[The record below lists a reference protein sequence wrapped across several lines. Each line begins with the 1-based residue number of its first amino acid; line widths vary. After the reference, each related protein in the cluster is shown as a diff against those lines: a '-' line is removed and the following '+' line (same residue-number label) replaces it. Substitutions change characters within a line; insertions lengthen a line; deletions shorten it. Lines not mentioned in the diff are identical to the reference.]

1 MPRAIGAVPATTL
14 PARMKSSTGLAL
26 HFMRTGLPRRS
37 GACPVAL
44 RGVLNGEGASATT
57 APKCT
62 KVRFRSD
69 EGRVFLIS
77 RGEAHSDRLAS
88 SNTPS
93 QWLLFEVSL
102 GSGGRGISTVPC
114 RARCNLAE
122 IYRDSMRR
130 LLLCRSRCRTSPSTL
145 WSRPGLPHG
154 RHPRS
159 GTGLRT
165 RPATTSRP
173 DYQPAGGQEVADSHS
188 LSLHF
193 GAARLR
199 AISTILAF

>member
-1 MPRAIGAVPATTL
+1 MSRKCSVQC
-14 PARMKSSTGLAL
+14 RCRSSLNCGGSGICLWPL
-26 HFMRTGLPRRS
+26 IWSVRRS
-37 GACPVAL
+37 LQVLLL
-44 RGVLNGEGASATT
+44 RLPCTSIREGVYFAFDLFNFWAAVWQAPT
-57 APKCT
+57 AG
-62 KVRFRSD
+62 VRRFSRS
-69 EGRVFLIS
+69 R
-77 RGEAHSDRLAS
+77 
-88 SNTPS
+88 
-93 QWLLFEVSL
+93 
-102 GSGGRGISTVPC
+102 
-114 RARCNLAE
+114 RARRL
-122 IYRDSMRR
+122 

>member
-1 MPRAIGAVPATTL
+1 MRPQSCPSRCRKCSL
-14 PARMKSSTGLAL
+14 QCRCRSSLNCGGSGICLWPL
-26 HFMRTGLPRRS
+26 IWSVRRS
-37 GACPVAL
+37 LQVLLLRLPCTSIREGVYFAFDLFNFWAAVWQAPTAGVRLVAHHGAAGPKGTAAAAAPQRAAGRPVRL
-44 RGVLNGEGASATT
+44 RSS
-57 APKCT
+57 
-62 KVRFRSD
+62 RS
-69 EGRVFLIS
+69 R
-77 RGEAHSDRLAS
+77 
-88 SNTPS
+88 
-93 QWLLFEVSL
+93 
-102 GSGGRGISTVPC
+102 
-114 RARCNLAE
+114 RA
-122 IYRDSMRR
+122 RR

-173 DYQPAGGQEVADSHS
+173 DYQPAGGQEVAASHS